1 MSMSVNSSSDALSA
15 IQLLLQSVTNMAG
28 NAAGIDPVGDFPGEA
43 SNGATASNGAPA
55 GSQPFGMA
63 GPPFP
68 DGTMAALIA
77 LKGQDASGSGGPQG
91 LFASLD
97 SDGDGKVSQ
106 SEFETALSS
115 SGVDTSSA
123 DALFAKLDSNGDGS
137 IDQSELTPTS
147 RGHGGHHHHMSTGA
161 SAGSGGGGGGGGLD
175 ALLNAT
181 GADGAQTQT
190 AANADGS
197 STTTITYADG
207 STVTM
212 TMPAPQSSS
221 SPSAGGG
228 STAQSAANP
237 DAANLIEQ
245 LIKMQSQLIA
255 QQSATVSA
263 LA

>member
-1 MSMSVNSSSDALSA
+1 MSMSVNSSSGALSA
-15 IQLLLQSVTNMAG
+15 LQLLLQSVTNMAG
-28 NAAGIDPVGDFPGEA
+28 NATGIDPVGDFPGEA

-63 GPPFP
+63 PPPFA

-77 LKGQDASGSGGPQG
+77 LKGQDASGSGSPQG

-123 DALFAKLDSNGDGS
+123 DALFAKLDGNSDGS
-137 IDQSELTPTS
+137 IDQSELAPTS

-161 SAGSGGGGGGGGLD
+161 SGGAGGLD

-190 AANADGS
+190 ASNADGS

-221 SPSAGGG
+221 TPSAGGG

>member
-1 MSMSVNSSSDALSA
+1 MSMSVNSSSGALSA
-15 IQLLLQSVTNMAG
+15 LQLLLQSVTNMAG
-28 NAAGIDPVGDFPGEA
+28 NAAGIGPVGDFLGEA
-43 SNGATASNGAPA
+43 ANGATASNGSAA
-55 GSQPFGMA
+55 GSQPFGIA
-63 GPPFP
+63 PPPFA
-68 DGTMAALIA
+68 DGTMAALIG
-77 LKGQDASGSGGPQG
+77 LKGQDASGSGSPQG

-123 DALFAKLDSNGDGS
+123 GALFAKLDGNSDGS
-137 IDQSELTPTS
+137 IDQSELAPTS
-147 RGHGGHHHHMSTGA
+147 RGHGGHHRHMSTGA
-161 SAGSGGGGGGGGLD
+161 SGGSGGGGGGGLD

-190 AANADGS
+190 ASNADGS

>member
-1 MSMSVNSSSDALSA
+1 
-15 IQLLLQSVTNMAG
+15 
-28 NAAGIDPVGDFPGEA
+28 
-43 SNGATASNGAPA
+43 
-55 GSQPFGMA
+55 
-63 GPPFP
+63 
-68 DGTMAALIA
+68 
-77 LKGQDASGSGGPQG
+77 
-91 LFASLD
+91 
-97 SDGDGKVSQ
+97 
-106 SEFETALSS
+106 
-115 SGVDTSSA
+115 
-123 DALFAKLDSNGDGS
+123 
-137 IDQSELTPTS
+137 
-147 RGHGGHHHHMSTGA
+147 MSTGA
-161 SAGSGGGGGGGGLD
+161 SGGAGGGGGGGGLD

-190 AANADGS
+190 ASNADGS

-221 SPSAGGG
+221 TPSAGGG